1 MARTKLAIEI
11 QIESPAWRK
20 AWPNAAREAK
30 RFLSTVAARD
40 DLGTIPVGEV
50 TVVLSDD
57 ARVRGLNFQFRGK
70 DRATNVLSFPDVATP
85 LGGIALAF
93 ETLES
98 ESVAQ
103 RKRFVNHVKH
113 MILHGFLHLLE
124 FDHQT
129 TREAC
134 LMERLE
140 TAILGEMGIPNP
152 YVIETT
158 TRA

>member
-1 MARTKLAIEI
+1 MARTKLAIDI

-30 RFLSTVAARD
+30 RFLSTIAKTS
-40 DLGTIPVGEV
+40 DLGSPPLGEV
-50 TVVLSDD
+50 TIVLSDD
-57 ARVRGLNFQFRGK
+57 ARVRALNFQFRGK
-70 DRATNVLSFPDVATP
+70 DRATNVLSFPDTATP
-85 LGGIALAF
+85 LGGIALAI
-93 ETLES
+93 ETLER
-98 ESVAQ
+98 ESLAQ
-103 RKRFVNHVKH
+103 KKQFVNHVKH
-113 MILHGFLHLLE
+113 MILHGFLHLLD

-129 TREAC
+129 PREAR

-152 YVIETT
+152 YVIETK